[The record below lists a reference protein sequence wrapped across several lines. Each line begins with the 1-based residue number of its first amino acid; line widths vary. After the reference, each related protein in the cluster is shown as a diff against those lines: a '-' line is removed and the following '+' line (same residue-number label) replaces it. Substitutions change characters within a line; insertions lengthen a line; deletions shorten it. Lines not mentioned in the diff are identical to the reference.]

1 MKISA
6 YIITLNEEQNIKD
19 CIKSLDFCDEIVI
32 IDSHSNDNTCKIA
45 KSLKARVIQNEFL
58 GYGAQKQFG
67 AKACKHKWVL
77 NLDADERIS
86 KELKQSIIEI
96 KNNKNIDKNTKAYK
110 MCRANFIGNKRIKHS
125 GWYKDIKIRLFD
137 RDCFKWDNAL
147 VHEKISPVN
156 KKYKCEF
163 INKDIIHYAY
173 KDINHY
179 KQTMSKYSNLAA
191 KMLLKHITQ
200 NNKATFWGRVSLFLQ
215 TNVLLFV
222 KMALKPIVKFIEV
235 YIYKL
240 GVFDGYYGFVIAKT
254 SAVNMFL
261 KFYQLNQMLIE
272 QNCEQTIDNIKAN
285 RNQMKINTPLQN
297 KSDAQK

>member
-1 MKISA
+1 
-6 YIITLNEEQNIKD
+6 
-19 CIKSLDFCDEIVI
+19 
-32 IDSHSNDNTCKIA
+32 
-45 KSLKARVIQNEFL
+45 
-58 GYGAQKQFG
+58 
-67 AKACKHKWVL
+67 L

-173 KDINHY
+173 KDVNHY
-179 KQTMSKYSNLAA
+179 KQTMRKYSNLAA
-191 KMLLKHITQ
+191 RIIL
-200 NNKATFWGRVSLFLQ
+200 NNLNKRSKSDLIYDKLYIFIQ
-215 TNVLLFV
+215 TNVLLFA
-222 KMALKPIVKFIEV
+222 KMALKPIGKFIEV

-240 GVFDGYYGFVIAKT
+240 GFLDGYLGFEIAKT
-254 SAVNMFL
+254 STINMFL
-261 KFYQLNQMLIE
+261 KFYQLKLMLIE
-272 QNCEQTIDNIKAN
+272 QKSQNAINNIYKKQN
-285 RNQMKINTPLQN
+285 NTTEFKIH
-297 KSDAQK
+297 K